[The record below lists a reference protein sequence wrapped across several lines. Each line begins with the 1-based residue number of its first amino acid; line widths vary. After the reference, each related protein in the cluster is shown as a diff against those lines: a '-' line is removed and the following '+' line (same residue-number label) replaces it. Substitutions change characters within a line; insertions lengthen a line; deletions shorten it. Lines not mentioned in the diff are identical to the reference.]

1 MIRPQDRIPADQP
14 GRGINSAGD
23 VIRFAVG
30 RTDGKAS
37 MDDLDAKVRE
47 TVEGISQRYAAQR
60 PAPRPRLLPSRIE
73 AASLPRDLGGERY
86 ALGVRGRD
94 LQPMVVDF
102 ATDPLLGVYGD
113 DHHGKSTFITNV
125 VEQHRGRSPVPQRGD
140 HHLLRPEATQR
151 RGDSAAGRAQS
162 GR

>member
-60 PAPRPRLLPSRIE
+60 PAPRPRLLPIPDRGGL
-73 AASLPRDLGGERY
+73 AAPRPWR
-86 ALGVRGRD
+86 
-94 LQPMVVDF
+94 
-102 ATDPLLGVYGD
+102 
-113 DHHGKSTFITNV
+113 
-125 VEQHRGRSPVPQRGD
+125 
-140 HHLLRPEATQR
+140 
-151 RGDSAAGRAQS
+151 
-162 GR
+162 

>member
-47 TVEGISQRYAAQR
+47 TVEGISQRYAAATPGSAAAAAADPGR
-60 PAPRPRLLPSRIE
+60 GGLAAPRPWR
-73 AASLPRDLGGERY
+73 
-86 ALGVRGRD
+86 
-94 LQPMVVDF
+94 
-102 ATDPLLGVYGD
+102 
-113 DHHGKSTFITNV
+113 
-125 VEQHRGRSPVPQRGD
+125 
-140 HHLLRPEATQR
+140 
-151 RGDSAAGRAQS
+151 
-162 GR
+162 